1 MKEHIVIQEAFN
13 SLETKTNK
21 FDILLVTVKTEGLK
35 EKEKEWMDGYL
46 GSLWC
51 FVVGTSGRT
60 WIVFLLFIILSLIG
74 SKR

>member
-46 GSLWC
+46 GSL
-51 FVVGTSGRT
+51 
-60 WIVFLLFIILSLIG
+60 
-74 SKR
+74 